1 MEWLSARTILWLKPL
16 ALSYSIIRFLNFL
29 GGCYLSRLLF
39 DQSYATSSYMIKS
52 LILSFFLT
60 NLSFAFPLV
69 SALSIFLLPGKTS
82 SQPKSRSLS
91 SLVITATLLIHINTL
106 SLPMAPF
113 LRTLLCS
120 QPPPPPPPSQFWCP
134 ISTPFFPIPD
144 SSSTPPATPQP
155 LQVYT
160 RRPHTDIRPPPNSSP
175 IVSSSTTSVLLSPD
189 DLPIVIQKGNR
200 SSRNHHPIYNFLT
213 YHRLFSPYSTFI
225 STLSFCF
232 SS

>member
-120 QPPPPPPPSQFWCP
+120 QPPPPPPPPPFP
-134 ISTPFFPIPD
+134 ILVSYLYPFFSHSGFFIYT
-144 SSSTPPATPQP
+144 SSYPSTIAGLYPPSA
-155 LQVYT
+155 Y
-160 RRPHTDIRPPPNSSP
+160 
-175 IVSSSTTSVLLSPD
+175 
-189 DLPIVIQKGNR
+189 
-200 SSRNHHPIYNFLT
+200 
-213 YHRLFSPYSTFI
+213 
-225 STLSFCF
+225 
-232 SS
+232 